1 MFCFDFFCCFIRSS
15 VLFVIILPHALNSK
29 LSKETNIQLGAKDSH
44 NLLFW
49 CIFEIVGG
57 LLSLFMVVN
66 HLLIVNYFRFF
77 NLAWTVCDKLFKK
90 CEHSRIYW
98 VKWRRA
104 HARGYGYGSFQFVV
118 YLKLSSPQWT
128 KLYQVRLPWFCR
140 QKNELRKKPQRMLKS
155 CSIRTNHMEANV
167 FRNSVFPIHHRCLVF
182 LPLNWYTFYGIKDHF
197 WPFVYFA
204 GSCRYVRS
212 YNCTYRLWK
221 RIGLMQALCCRHFG
235 SIHIYSNV
243 WLRKLG
249 KQRASK

>member
-1 MFCFDFFCCFIRSS
+1 MFSLRFFFVQLVCCCCCLYLMLSSFCSFAHAMPSCWYTIFFWLESYEFGWSFSLLLCKVLIEFIFVLLWFFCCCFISS

-140 QKNELRKKPQRMLKS
+140 QKMNCGRNLKE
-155 CSIRTNHMEANV
+155 CSNRARSGQTIWKQMYFGIPF
-167 FRNSVFPIHHRCLVF
+167 FRFI
-182 LPLNWYTFYGIKDHF
+182 ID
-197 WPFVYFA
+197 A
-204 GSCRYVRS
+204 
-212 YNCTYRLWK
+212 
-221 RIGLMQALCCRHFG
+221 
-235 SIHIYSNV
+235 
-243 WLRKLG
+243 
-249 KQRASK
+249 